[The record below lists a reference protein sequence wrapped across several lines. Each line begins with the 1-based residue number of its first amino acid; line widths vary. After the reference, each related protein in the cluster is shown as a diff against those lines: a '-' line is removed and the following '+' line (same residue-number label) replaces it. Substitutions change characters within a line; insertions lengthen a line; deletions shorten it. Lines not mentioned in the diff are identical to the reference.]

1 MSEQLLVSKKGGQD
15 TEPNNCYGATSINSK
30 QKEKDDNNNNNS
42 NNNNNNNDVITTT
55 TTTTKITYTG
65 LLSQNKNFLFYWLS
79 FVVNRLVRRSIV
91 LSIEYTVFQYS
102 IFILHTGIFAYL
114 LI

>member
-42 NNNNNNNDVITTT
+42 NNNDDIT